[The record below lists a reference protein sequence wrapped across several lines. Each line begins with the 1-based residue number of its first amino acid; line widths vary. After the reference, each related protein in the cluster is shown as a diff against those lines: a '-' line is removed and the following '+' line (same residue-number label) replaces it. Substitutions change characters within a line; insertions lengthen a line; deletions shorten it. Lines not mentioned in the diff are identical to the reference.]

1 MAEKLCPEYQKLVI
15 PSTGQ
20 NKMQVGGLASLC
32 MEKNCKTKSGKLT
45 NANSIKRLIPLGQRK
60 EHKCTPCPPSRPFST
75 WAANCY
81 IHPKSL
87 IQTDVLVQL
96 LGWYSAVQIPLIS
109 VFNQIIW
116 IKRATSTERWHICL
130 LFGPSYSKVLY
141 VYDWISSVCTGISS
155 LKCFIRLMCRF

>member
-1 MAEKLCPEYQKLVI
+1 MNFRLLVCGPKLLHTVVISEIISVSYFLQTLIIHVELTKTLQPLVKMAEKLCREYQKLVI

-87 IQTDVLVQL
+87 SQTDVLVQL
-96 LGWYSAVQIPLIS
+96 LG
-109 VFNQIIW
+109 
-116 IKRATSTERWHICL
+116 
-130 LFGPSYSKVLY
+130 
-141 VYDWISSVCTGISS
+141 
-155 LKCFIRLMCRF
+155 